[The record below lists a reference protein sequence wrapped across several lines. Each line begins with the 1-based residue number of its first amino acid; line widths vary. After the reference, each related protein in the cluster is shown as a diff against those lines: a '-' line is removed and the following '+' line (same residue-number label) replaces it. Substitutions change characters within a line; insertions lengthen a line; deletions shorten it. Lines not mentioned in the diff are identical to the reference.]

1 MPILRCEERVLGH
14 KIAIGFS
21 RKIAKKEKIK
31 QYSSLFHR
39 YIIDV
44 MIELLLNNSEKN
56 YAE

>member
-1 MPILRCEERVLGH
+1 VLGH